1 MGLAIAERTAA
12 LVVSIDSMLV
22 YRGMD
27 IGTAKPTRDERQRVP
42 HAMVDV
48 AEPEDDYSVARFQ
61 HEAREAIAA
70 WNGPVLLVGGSGLHM
85 RAVLDPLRFP
95 PTDPA
100 LRREL
105 ESVASPDLVAE
116 LVRLDPAA
124 GDHVDLANSRRVVRA
139 VEIARL
145 TGETPSM
152 RAAHPSRRAIE
163 RYEPELVFGAF
174 GMDPGEDLIPRVEAR
189 VATMRRNGLL
199 EEVSGLRHRLG
210 PTAASAVG
218 YRQLLGVIEGAIS
231 AEEGFAEV
239 ARATVSLAKRQRTF
253 FRRDPRIV
261 WLSDLPP
268 HAVVDRVVGEMEMA
282 CAS

>member
-27 IGTAKPTRDERQRVP
+27 IGTAKPTGDERQRVP
-42 HAMVDV
+42 HAMIDV
-48 AEPEDDYSVARFQ
+48 ADPEDDYSVARFQ

-100 LRREL
+100 VRRQL
-105 ESVASPDLVAE
+105 ESVASADLVAE
-116 LVRLDPAA
+116 LCRLDPAA
-124 GDHVDLANSRRVVRA
+124 GGHVDLANPRRVVRA
-139 VEIARL
+139 VEVARL

-163 RYEPELVFGAF
+163 RYEPELGFRSF
-174 GMDPGEDLIPRVEAR
+174 GMDPGVDLAAKVEAR
-189 VATMRRNGLL
+189 VASMRRNGLL
-199 EEVSGLRHRLG
+199 EEVSSLRDRLG
-210 PTAASAVG
+210 PTAAAAVG
-218 YRQLLGVIEGAIS
+218 YRQLLAVLDGSIS
-231 AEEGFAEV
+231 AEEGFGDV
-239 ARATVSLAKRQRTF
+239 ARATVALAKRQRTF

-268 HAVVDRVVGEMEMA
+268 HEVVDRVVGEMEMA